1 MPICDIPD
9 TMLAWPLYGAGIEN
23 FGVDGRPARWSTPR
37 PAPDQILVRSDAV
50 GLCYSDVKVIR
61 QGSSH
66 PRLYQRDLA
75 CHPVVQG
82 HEVTMTVAEVGEAWR
97 DRFEPGERLVL
108 QADIYYRGK
117 NLAYGYVFVGGLA
130 QYNLL
135 GPAALDGDEGCYA
148 ISVPEGMGYAEVA
161 LTEPW
166 ACVEAAYVPRRR
178 LHTKKDGVLWLLGRP
193 GLEASYQLGETLC
206 CGLPRKIVATN
217 IPASLVEQ
225 FSWPPVEVLDGVE
238 PDRFADFA
246 AAQAPGGFDDVIVLD
261 PTAEVLDALPAALA
275 PGALVNLVGQRPLGR
290 PVRIDAGRVHYD
302 YTVYVGSRGP
312 DVSQGYGEARN
323 RAEIKPEGQAWI
335 IGGGGPMGRMH
346 LQRLLEMDGGPKRVL
361 VSESNA
367 MRNPELSADFGP
379 LARDRGI
386 ELSVVNPREMGP
398 EVHGQA
404 VASFRGG
411 SGFDDI
417 VVVVASVP
425 AIEEAMPHLAPA
437 GMLQIFGG
445 LARGTMAQLDLSNV
459 FLGAAQI
466 TGSAGSTIHDQAS
479 VLTKVHRAQLSTAAA
494 VAAIGGIDAARD
506 GMQGLMDGRFPGK
519 MVIYPQVEN
528 FPLTALADLKT
539 AAPAVYDL
547 LGPRGAWTRE
557 AEAEFLRR
565 HAGFAYE

>member
-1 MPICDIPD
+1 MPICAIPD

-23 FGVDGRPARWSTPR
+23 FGVDGRPARWTTPR
-37 PAPDQILVRSDAV
+37 PAPDQILIRSDAV

-61 QGSSH
+61 QGSAH
-66 PRLYQRDLA
+66 PRLYNRDLS

-97 DRFEPGERLVL
+97 DRFEPGQRLVL

-148 ISVPEGMGYAEVA
+148 IAVPEGMGYAEVA

-178 LHTKKDGVLWLLGRP
+178 LQVKKDGVLWLLGHP
-193 GLEASYQLGETLC
+193 GLEREYQLGDTLC

-217 IPASLVEQ
+217 LPRSLLDQ
-225 FSWPPVEVLDGVE
+225 FTWPPVEVYEGVGPE
-238 PDRFADFA
+238 AFVDFA
-246 AAQAPGGFDDVIVLD
+246 AAHAPGGFDDVIVLNPSAD
-261 PTAEVLDALPAALA
+261 TLDALPPALA
-275 PGALVNLVGQRPLGR
+275 TGAVVNLVGERPLGR
-290 PVRIDAGRVHYD
+290 PVRVDAGRVHYD
-302 YTVYVGSRGP
+302 YVVYVGSRGP
-312 DVSQGYGEARN
+312 DLSASYGEARN
-323 RAEIKPEGQAWI
+323 RAEIKRGGSAWI

-346 LQRLLEMDGGPKRVL
+346 LQRLIEMDGGPRRIV

-367 MRNPELSADFGP
+367 IRNPELLADFGP
-379 LARDRGI
+379 LAQERGI
-386 ELSVVNPREMGP
+386 ELTVLNPRQMG
-398 EVHGQA
+398 EVAHGAA
-404 VASFRGG
+404 VTAARRSR
-411 SGFDDI
+411 GFDDI
-417 VVVVASVP
+417 IVIVASVP
-425 AIEEAMPHLAPA
+425 AIEEAMPQLAPD

-445 LARGTMAQLDLSNV
+445 LARGTIAQLDLSNV
-459 FLGAAQI
+459 YLGAAQI
-466 TGSAGSTIHDQAS
+466 TGSAGSTIHDQVS
-479 VLTKVHRAQLSTAAA
+479 VLSKVHCGQLSTAAA

-519 MVIYPQVEN
+519 MVIYPQVES
-528 FPLTALADLKT
+528 FPLTALEDLKSI
-539 AAPAVYDL
+539 APDVHDL

-557 AEAEFLRR
+557 AEAEFLRTY
-565 HAGFAYE
+565 AGHVYE